1 MMKKMKRTKMVTKEV
16 GMTTKRKRR
25 TKVMLQI
32 RTHLKRLTKT
42 RQMDQRRKEAL
53 GL

>member
-1 MMKKMKRTKMVTKEV
+1 MKRTKMVTKEV
-16 GMTTKRKRR
+16 AMTMMRKRR
-25 TKVMLQI
+25 TKVMVQI

-42 RQMDQRRKEAL
+42 KQMDQRRKEAL